1 MSGRGSRESEKR
13 RVSFGPIEL
22 EPVSNI
28 PTSNQITNRRRSIL
42 YLDGATLLTCSQED
56 SQPLGERTSRQT
68 IFDGNP
74 EYDHVYI
81 HFTCRERSSRIASM
95 YAAVIKLSNENVSRF
110 VLGSLVENQPK
121 EHLES

>member
-1 MSGRGSRESEKR
+1 MSDRGPKESEKR

-22 EPVSNI
+22 DPISNI

-42 YLDGATLLTCSQED
+42 YLDDTNLLTCSQED
-56 SQPLGERTSRQT
+56 NQPLGERTSRQT

-74 EYDHVYI
+74 EYDHIYI

-110 VLGSLVENQPK
+110 VQDSPIENQPK